1 MFKVLNIFFL
11 LIILFFAWSTF
22 KYYSSSKNIKI
33 KDFNRNNINQ
43 IINNKMSNI
52 PTLKSDT
59 NNVIEFNN
67 SITNEVIKDKPRS
80 FWKLLKIK

>member
-67 SITNEVIKDKPRS
+67 SIANEVIKDKPRS